1 MFTSH
6 RCLSLPQTLPVEGPI
21 TIASTAT
28 IFILIMASMG
38 RSGRNA
44 PLCCSHG
51 RTFSPTF
58 ACLPPSHSPGLQ
70 SSKEQKSP
78 PRSKRR
84 SHARTWLFRPPYF
97 RTVRNAS
104 SDCNRS
110 WYRVAKR
117 PTGWPVFVPSG
128 HGSALIYPYT
138 FPHCWCLGDREMLQ
152 EARGL
157 VPDGVRVLLV
167 EAESKLME
175 LKSRGARADGAS
187 DKLGQQQPPA
197 PP

>member
-1 MFTSH
+1 M
-6 RCLSLPQTLPVEGPI
+6 PQTLPVEGPI
-21 TIASTAT
+21 TSASAGS
-28 IFILIMASMG
+28 ILILTMASMG

-44 PLCCSHG
+44 PMSCSHG
-51 RTFSPTF
+51 RAFSPTF
-58 ACLPPSHSPGLQ
+58 ACLPPSHSPGLRWSTARK
-70 SSKEQKSP
+70 SS

-84 SHARTWLFRPPYF
+84 SHARTWLFHPPYF
-97 RTVRNAS
+97 RTVSNAS

-110 WYRVAKR
+110 CYRVAKR
-117 PTGWPVFVPSG
+117 PTSWPVFVLPG
-128 HGSALIYPYT
+128 DGSTFIHPYN
-138 FPHCWCLGDREMLQ
+138 FPHCWCLGDREMVQ
-152 EARGL
+152 EAWGL

>member
-1 MFTSH
+1 MHPYVAATG
-6 RCLSLPQTLPVEGPI
+6 GP
-21 TIASTAT
+21 
-28 IFILIMASMG
+28 F
-38 RSGRNA
+38 R
-44 PLCCSHG
+44 
-51 RTFSPTF
+51 
-58 ACLPPSHSPGLQ
+58 PPSLAYRPPTPPGLQ
-70 SSKEQKSP
+70 WSKERKSSLC
-78 PRSKRR
+78 SKRR
-84 SHARTWLFRPPYF
+84 SHARTWLFGLPHF
-97 RTVRNAS
+97 RTVSNAS
-104 SDCNRS
+104 SDWNRL

-128 HGSALIYPYT
+128 HGSALIYPYN
-138 FPHCWCLGDREMLQ
+138 FPHRWCLGDREMLQ
-152 EARGL
+152 EAWGL